1 MSQPKPVSYVK
12 TPCPLVSNVVTL
24 PTVLLVQMDITLLM
38 VNVNAI
44 LPNTTIHHG
53 NHARTAPTIA

>member
-1 MSQPKPVSYVK
+1 MLKLY
-12 TPCPLVSNVVTL
+12 PLVFNVVTL
-24 PTVLLVQMDITLLM
+24 HNVLPVQMDITLLM
-38 VNVNAI
+38 VNSNAI